1 MIVRKAVI
9 PIAGLGTRH
18 FPASH
23 AVKKELFPVVGPDGI
38 ARALFHYHLLELE
51 SAGIEEICIIVQP
64 GEEEMVRDYLRGPG
78 DTYLKRLEKYPALLR
93 EAEQMRG
100 FEKRISFAVQRRQEG
115 YGHAVFQTKKFAAG
129 EMVLLGLGDHLFRGK
144 RLSPVAADFAPSPR
158 PSGERVGV
166 RGFELE
172 NKSASSPR
180 PSPPLAKEERE
191 KNPGLS
197 SLSPYRE
204 LADSATI
211 SGGKSVSAV
220 NRISADEL
228 KGYGTIAGTRRA
240 DNPRLIDVS
249 LIIEK
254 PAVAVAREKLHVND
268 LPTGTW
274 LGWFGLHLLAPSIYD
289 VLEEMIRD
297 NVRDHGEFQL
307 TRAQE
312 IQRQREGYLAL
323 EMTGAERFDFGV
335 PDDFVRSLQAFRGA
349 S

>member
-1 MIVRKAVI
+1 MNSKVRKAVI

-23 AVKKELFPVVGPDGI
+23 AVKKELFPVVGADGI

-51 SAGIEEICIIVQP
+51 AAGIEEICIIVQP
-64 GEEEMVRDYLRGPG
+64 GEDKLVRHYLRGPG
-78 DTYLKRLEKYPALLR
+78 GDYLKRLEKYPALLR

-100 FEKRISFAVQRRQEG
+100 FAKRVSFAVQHQQEG
-115 YGHAVFQTKKFAAG
+115 YGHAVFQTKNFAAG
-129 EMVLLGLGDHLFRGK
+129 EMVLLGLGDHLFRGQ
-144 RLSPVAADFAPSPR
+144 PV
-158 PSGERVGV
+158 
-166 RGFELE
+166 
-172 NKSASSPR
+172 
-180 PSPPLAKEERE
+180 
-191 KNPGLS
+191 
-197 SLSPYRE
+197 SPYRE
-204 LADSATI
+204 LADMAKI

-220 NRISADEL
+220 NRISAAEL

-240 DNPRLIDVS
+240 ENPRLIDVS

-268 LPTGTW
+268 LPVGMW
-274 LGWFGLHLLAPSIYD
+274 LGWFGMHLLAPSIYEI
-289 VLEEMIRD
+289 LGEIIRD
-297 NVRDHGEFQL
+297 NVRDNGEFQL

-335 PDDFVRSLQAFRGA
+335 PDDFVRSVPAFRHA
-349 S
+349 P

>member
-100 FEKRISFAVQRRQEG
+100 FEKRVSFAVQHQQEG
-115 YGHAVFQTKKFAAG
+115 YGHAVLQTKNFAAG

-144 RLSPVAADFAPSPR
+144 P
-158 PSGERVGV
+158 
-166 RGFELE
+166 
-172 NKSASSPR
+172 N
-180 PSPPLAKEERE
+180 
-191 KNPGLS
+191 
-197 SLSPYRE
+197 SPYRE
-204 LADSATI
+204 LADTAKI

-240 DNPRLIDVS
+240 ENPRLIDVS

-254 PAVAVAREKLHVND
+254 PSVVVAREQLHVD
-268 LPTGTW
+268 GLPAGTW
-274 LGWFGLHLLAPSIYD
+274 LGWFGLHLLAPSIYE

-297 NVRDHGEFQL
+297 DVRDHGEFQL

-312 IQRQREGYLAL
+312 IQRRREGYLAL
-323 EMTGAERFDFGV
+323 EMTAAERFDFGV
-335 PDDFVRSLQAFRGA
+335 PDDFVRSLQAFRGG